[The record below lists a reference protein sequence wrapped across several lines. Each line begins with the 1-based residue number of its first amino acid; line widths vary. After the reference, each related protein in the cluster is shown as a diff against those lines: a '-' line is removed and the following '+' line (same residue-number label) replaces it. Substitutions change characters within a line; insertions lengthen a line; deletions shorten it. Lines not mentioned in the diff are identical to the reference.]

1 MNRVKNPILAGLL
14 TVLTASCAS
23 TQVVRAPA
31 ALPELPKYSRVPHP
45 NGFDLADLKAI
56 FFHPSAP
63 TGAREAF
70 SDTCDSDFRKLAGA
84 TPLRHERSSGALELV
99 ESMPEDLHWCFY
111 AKILKLQ
118 EVLQSDSTWT
128 ERQNR
133 ILETYEF
140 LTPVANAFHDHYH
153 DSRYL
158 RWASQ
163 YYSKVSEWVFFK
175 KVVPTPEN
183 TLLLTAGTRT
193 SIEPWVAP
201 ASGAKEPSVFSK
213 YGLSLKP
220 SVAGAPNPLESVPRA
235 PASIATDPTSKD
247 DGDNEGND
255 DSESEP

>member
-1 MNRVKNPILAGLL
+1 MSRVLKPVLKPIIAGAL
-14 TVLTASCAS
+14 TALVASCAS

-31 ALPELPKYSRVPHP
+31 ALPELPRYSRVPHP

-63 TGAREAF
+63 NGVKETFADR
-70 SDTCDSDFRKLAGA
+70 CDADFRQLSGA
-84 TPLRHERSSGALELV
+84 TLLKYERSTGALELV
-99 ESMPEDLHWCFY
+99 ESKPEDMHWCFY
-111 AKILKLQ
+111 SKILKLQ

-133 ILETYEF
+133 VLETYEF

-183 TLLLTAGTRT
+183 TLLLTSGTRT
-193 SIEPWVAP
+193 SLEPWVAP
-201 ASGAKEPSVFSK
+201 ASGAKEPSVFAK
-213 YGLSLKP
+213 YGLSLMP
-220 SVAGAPNPLESVPRA
+220 SVAGAPNPLESAPRSPASVVPEA
-235 PASIATDPTSKD
+235 PAQEET
-247 DGDNEGND
+247 GD
-255 DSESEP
+255 